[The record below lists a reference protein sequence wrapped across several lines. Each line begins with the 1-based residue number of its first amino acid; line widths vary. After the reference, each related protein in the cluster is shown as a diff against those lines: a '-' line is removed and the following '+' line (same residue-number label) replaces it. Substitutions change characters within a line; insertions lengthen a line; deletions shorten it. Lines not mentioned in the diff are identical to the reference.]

1 MKLAYFVN
9 YINHHRIVLAEELYR
24 LLGDDFVLVGTE
36 PWNSQELKGGED
48 YSKRS
53 YCLLAAESREC
64 FELAMKYARE
74 SEICSFST
82 VASKFAIERAKNGRK
97 DGVVFETGER
107 WLKKGIINL
116 LSPHLLKWWWTYQT
130 VYRRAGFYK
139 LCASAY
145 ATNDHYNMLSYR
157 GHCYKWGYFTKVDEI
172 LLDTNPQKNAIS
184 LMWCARMIDW
194 KRPELPI
201 LLMDKLRKYINSK
214 SSSLKLQ
221 LDMYGDGIMRA
232 QMEKLANS
240 LGLNDIICFHGN
252 VPNEQIHLAMREHD
266 IFLFTSDRNEGWGA
280 VANEAMANGCA
291 LVGSDAIGAIPYL
304 VKDGYNGM
312 VFQSGDLDSL
322 YEKVVYLL
330 EHSPEM
336 SDMQKRAY
344 EDMKALWSPSVA
356 AKNLLQLVSDL
367 KTFGETTIK
376 EGPCSKA
383 LPVKY
388 KHK

>member
-36 PWNSQELKGGED
+36 PWNPQELKGGED

-97 DGVVFETGER
+97 DGIVFETGER

-145 ATNDHYNMLSYR
+145 ATNDHYSMLSYR
-157 GHCYKWGYFTKVDEI
+157 DRCYKWGYFTKVDET
-172 LLDTNPQKNAIS
+172 LVNKGPQTNTIS

-194 KRPELPI
+194 KHPELPI
-201 LLMDKLRKYINSK
+201 LLMDRLRDSMTPSISNIN
-214 SSSLKLQ
+214 LH
-221 LDMYGDGIMRA
+221 LDMYGDGVMRK
-232 QMEKLANS
+232 EIESLVKK
-240 LGLNDIICFHGN
+240 LGLEDCIAFYGN
-252 VPNEQIHLAMREHD
+252 VPNVEIHQAMREHD
-266 IFLFTSDRNEGWGA
+266 IFLFTSDRKEGWGA
-280 VANEAMANGCA
+280 VANEAMSNGCV
-291 LVGSDAIGAIPYL
+291 LVGSDTIGAIPYL

-312 VFQSGDLDSL
+312 VFKSGSLDSL

-330 EHSPEM
+330 EHRQEM
-336 SDMQKRAY
+336 HAVQEKAY
-344 EDMKALWSPSVA
+344 KDMKELWSPRVA
-356 AKNLLQLVSDL
+356 AKNLLQLANDL
-367 KTFGETTIK
+367 KATGATSIK

-383 LPVKY
+383 LPIII
-388 KHK
+388 